1 MSRNAGMER
10 HAWRESPAWEETLDH
25 RALEDQRHGEG
36 DDFGR
41 LQDSVHGFR
50 LRTGFSQ
57 QPAAMRINAIERL
70 LAKFGVFRRP
80 RLLLPCLLALSE
92 AGYVALVRLNAI
104 NGVQPVLSFLG
115 LMTFLFGAYAL
126 AFLAIRR
133 TKSSG
138 RGVLSLI
145 FFGALLFR
153 VTLLSAG
160 LVHEGGFSGY
170 KEALRSDLRGESVS
184 YHQFL
189 LFDTDI
195 WRYLWDGHV
204 WAHGLNPYQFPPNH
218 PAVDA
223 LADQDNPELTDRR
236 AVWEDIR
243 DNVNH
248 PWLST
253 VYPPLMQFVFR
264 FSHWLAPGSVLVL
277 KALLAG
283 FDLVAVLFIALT
295 LQRMGKPVEWVLLYA
310 WNPLVIKVIAGSGH
324 ADALVAVTLA
334 ACAYSLVRGA
344 KFAAALSFG
353 LAVLAKFTPLVLLP
367 FLIKRIGWKWSAIS
381 ATVIVSGCLPFL
393 HGGVAK
399 FNGFRA
405 FAGTWVFNAGWFTA
419 ISFLAK
425 FFSSSPDLV
434 ARLVSALVYL
444 AILGWLVKRD
454 DGKPD
459 TFAAVGGTALALL
472 IVLSPTVMP
481 WYLVWALPLVALAG
495 ALEWIYFSFLVC
507 AAFLV
512 MIRGVEYPW
521 ALAVE
526 YGAFVAGAIWQVR
539 RKDQTV
545 NVMLSTAPQ

>member
-1 MSRNAGMER
+1 
-10 HAWRESPAWEETLDH
+10 
-25 RALEDQRHGEG
+25 
-36 DDFGR
+36 
-41 LQDSVHGFR
+41 
-50 LRTGFSQ
+50 
-57 QPAAMRINAIERL
+57 
-70 LAKFGVFRRP
+70 
-80 RLLLPCLLALSE
+80 LLPCLLTLSE
-92 AGYVALVRLNAI
+92 AGYIALVRLRAVS
-104 NGVQPVLSFLG
+104 GVRPVLSFLG
-115 LMTFLFGAYAL
+115 LMTFLFGIYAL
-126 AFLAIRR
+126 AYMAIRR
-133 TKSSG
+133 TKSG
-138 RGVLSLI
+138 GGGVLSLI

-153 VTLLSAG
+153 VTLLPAG
-160 LVHEGGFSGY
+160 LVHDDGFAGY
-170 KEALRSDLRGESVS
+170 QEALRSDLRGESVS

-248 PWLST
+248 PWLPT
-253 VYPPLMQFVFR
+253 VYPPLMQLVFR

-295 LQRMGKPVEWVLLYA
+295 LQRIGKPVEGVLLYA

-324 ADALVAVTLA
+324 ADVLVGVLLA
-334 ACAYSLVRGA
+334 ACAYFLVREA

-353 LAVLAKFTPLVLLP
+353 LAVLGKFTPLVLLP
-367 FLIKRIGWKWSAIS
+367 FLIKRIGWKWSGIS
-381 ATVIVSGCLPFL
+381 AAVIVSGCLPFL
-393 HGGVAK
+393 HGHAAM

-405 FAGTWVFNAGWFTA
+405 FAGTWVFNAGWFAA

-434 ARLVSALVYL
+434 ARLVSALVYV
-444 AILGWLVKRD
+444 AVLGWLVKRD
-454 DGKPD
+454 DGRPES
-459 TFAAVGGTALALL
+459 FAAAGGAALALL

-481 WYLVWALPLVALAG
+481 WYLVWVLPLATSAG
-495 ALEWIYFSFLVC
+495 AMEWIYFSFLVC

-521 ALAVE
+521 ALALE
-526 YGAFVAGAIWQVR
+526 YGAFAAWAIWRMR
-539 RKDQTV
+539 RKDQSV
-545 NVMLSTAPQ
+545 NAVHAFDGHAIPSKE